1 MRPMLS
7 AALPLIL
14 LAHPQGSNVAAQP
27 FISNEVGGVKGE
39 VHNQRGE
46 PIPRVRINLKKSD
59 GQTWISATDEKGGFR
74 AGSLPPGE
82 YRVEFSKEK
91 HPTMIYTK
99 VLIKAN
105 AWLLGVSPGPYE
117 QKPKGRSELAWI
129 GLPSYEYPPA
139 LISPK
144 TLPKT
149 EKIPMH

>member
-1 MRPMLS
+1 MLS
-7 AALPLIL
+7 VALALTL
-14 LAHPQGSNVAAQP
+14 LAQPQGSNVAAQP

-105 AWLLGVSPGPYE
+105 AWLLGVAQGPHGQATE
-117 QKPKGRSELAWI
+117 KRSELAWI